1 MAGNKFS
8 QYNKEVMKRFLKP
21 KFSGKM
27 KNPNAIG
34 EVMNEQCGDMMR
46 IFLRIEKEKIKN
58 INFQTIGCAAAIAS
72 SDALCELAKG
82 KNLKDAM
89 KITNK
94 DIIKKLKGL
103 PSIKMHCSV
112 LGISALKNAL
122 GNYKQKQKVNS

>member
-8 QYNKEVMKRFLKP
+8 QYNKEVMRRFLKP

-58 INFQTIGCAAAIAS
+58 INFQTMGCAAAIAS
-72 SDALCELAKG
+72 SDALCELVKG

-103 PSIKMHCSV
+103 PSIKTHCSN
-112 LGISALKNAL
+112 LAADALKKVIE
-122 GNYKQKQKVNS
+122 NYEEN